1 MNFFHPF
8 FILFFIVPLSSHAS
22 FEFNPKLEK
31 AYAEFLKLKISNGQK
46 LTDEA
51 IKENPDNGIAIYMAD
66 YAEIISIF
74 ISEDKALYEKL
85 KKNEDLRIKKISQLS
100 KASPYYLFTQ
110 AEIRLHWAFI
120 KLKFGDEVSSVLNVR
135 QAYKLLEQNM
145 KAYPD
150 FLPNKKTMGLLNILI
165 GSVPDKYVSLL
176 NLAGMNGDINKGLE
190 QLDAVANSSSPFR
203 LEAHI
208 YKIMA
213 ENYILRNQEKDFSE
227 IKNLYNTNKDNLLIS
242 FLYASVLLKNAQSDD
257 ALKVLNSKPTG
268 AEYYPFP
275 YLDYITAEIYLFKAS
290 YKQSR
295 DSYNKFLT
303 DYKGKNFIKD
313 TYYKILLTYWL
324 GNDEANARLCFDKI
338 LTSGQTVYDADKH
351 AQKFAEKKELPNKII
366 MKSRLYFDGGYYQ
379 LALESINTFPV
390 ANTNVSKDLIEF
402 YYRKARIFHQL
413 NNYSNAI
420 LFYLKTIE
428 LSKNTN
434 YYFAPNSALQ
444 MGYIYKD
451 QKNKELAKIYFNK
464 ALSYQDYEYKNTIDN
479 KAKAA
484 LNELKRTA
492 D

>member
-8 FILFFIVPLSSHAS
+8 FILLFLVPLSSPAS
-22 FEFNPKLEK
+22 FDFNTKLEK
-31 AYAEFLKLKISNGQK
+31 AYSEFLKLKISGGQK
-46 LTDEA
+46 LADEA
-51 IKENPDNGIAIYMAD
+51 IRENPDNGIAIYMSN

-85 KKNEDLRIKKISQLS
+85 KKNEDLRVKKISQLS
-100 KASPYYLFTQ
+100 KSSPYYLFTQ
-110 AEIRLHWAFI
+110 AEIRLQWAFV

-176 NLAGMNGDINKGLE
+176 NLAGMNGDVNQGLQ
-190 QLDAVANSSSPFR
+190 QLEEVANSTSPFK
-203 LEAHI
+203 LEARI

-213 ENYILRNQEKDFSE
+213 ENYILRNQEKDFNE
-227 IKNLYNTNKDNLLIS
+227 IKNLYDTHTDNLLVS

-257 ALKVLNSKPTG
+257 ALKILNAKPAG
-268 AEYYPFP
+268 PEYYAFP

-295 DSYNKFLT
+295 DAYNKFLSV
-303 DYKGKNFIKD
+303 YKGKNFIKD

-324 GNDEANARLCFDKI
+324 SNDEANARLYFDKI
-338 LTSGQTVYDADKH
+338 LNSGQTVYDADKH
-351 AQKFAEKKELPNKII
+351 AQKFAENKELPDKIL
-366 MKSRLYFDGGYYQ
+366 MKSRLYFDGGFYQ
-379 LALESINTFPV
+379 QALETINTFSINTS
-390 ANTNVSKDLIEF
+390 NNKNLIEY
-402 YYRKARIFHQL
+402 YYRKARIFHQMD
-413 NNYSNAI
+413 NYSNAI

-451 QKNKELAKIYFNK
+451 QNNKELAKIYFNK
-464 ALSYQDYEYKNTIDN
+464 ALSYQNYEYKNTIDN

-484 LNELKRTA
+484 LNELKQANR
-492 D
+492 